1 MTCSR
6 GSGAF
11 ASDTPQTSA
20 VVPCD
25 PSTLSR
31 YYGFQIK
38 LVFDETTGL
47 SDIEI
52 YDCNNGEAVVESENG
67 GLEQRL
73 SSGAGASGDCLSQV
87 HRSSACVD
95 VMGLCAYMMFA
106 MLLIL
111 KILTHDEI
119 TIPYLCKSGG
129 CDGNW
134 RQARHRIAHCSG
146 GVAFAHV
153 AFEVYRHMSRA
164 FILVE

>member
-1 MTCSR
+1 MTCSK

-11 ASDTPQTSA
+11 ASDKPQSI
-20 VVPCD
+20 VSYD

-87 HRSSACVD
+87 HRSSACVG
-95 VMGLCAYMMFA
+95 VNVGLCAYMMLA
-106 MLLIL
+106 MLLLL

-119 TIPYLCKSGG
+119 TLPYLCKSGG

-134 RQARHRIAHCSG
+134 RQARHRIAYCSG
-146 GVAFAHV
+146 GVALVHV
-153 AFEVYRHMSRA
+153 AFEACRQISRA

>member
-1 MTCSR
+1 MTYSR

-11 ASDTPQTSA
+11 AFDTPHPVLLVSS
-20 VVPCD
+20 D
-25 PSTLSR
+25 PSILSR

-87 HRSSACVD
+87 RRISACVD
-95 VMGLCAYMMFA
+95 VSLCIQSV
-106 MLLIL
+106 MLLIMW
-111 KILTHDEI
+111 ILSHDE
-119 TIPYLCKSGG
+119 
-129 CDGNW
+129 N
-134 RQARHRIAHCSG
+134 
-146 GVAFAHV
+146 
-153 AFEVYRHMSRA
+153 
-164 FILVE
+164 ILF

>member
-11 ASDTPQTSA
+11 ASDKPQNFMSYE
-20 VVPCD
+20 

-87 HRSSACVD
+87 HRSSACVG
-95 VMGLCAYMMFA
+95 VSVGLCAYMMLA

-119 TIPYLCKSGG
+119 TLPQLCKSGG

-134 RQARHRIAHCSG
+134 RQARHRIAYCGG
-146 GVAFAHV
+146 GVALAHA
-153 AFEVYRHMSRA
+153 AFEAYRHLSQA
-164 FILVE
+164 FVLIE